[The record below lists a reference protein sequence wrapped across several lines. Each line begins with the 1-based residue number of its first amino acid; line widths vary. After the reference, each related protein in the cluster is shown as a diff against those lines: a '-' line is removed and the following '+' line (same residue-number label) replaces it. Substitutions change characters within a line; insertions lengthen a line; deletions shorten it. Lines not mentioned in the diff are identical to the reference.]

1 MKKILLSS
9 IVAIALL
16 TGCGEDKKVAE
27 TKPAVEVKQE
37 VVTPA
42 PKVEETKVEAPVETK
57 VEEKTPEAKLVEQ
70 VKESASVVADKVVE
84 ESKKVAEVVPA
95 AVSSVSEKVATK
107 AEEVTNTVV
116 AAASETKE
124 KIEETINTVVEAKTE
139 EPQVDT
145 AALVE
150 KGKVLFAKCSAC
162 HGQDAEK
169 AALGK
174 SQVIRG
180 WEVSKV
186 VEALKGYKDDTYG
199 GVMKGVMK
207 GQVAALGDEDMEA
220 LGAYINTL

>member
-27 TKPAVEVKQE
+27 TKVVAEPKQE
-37 VVTPA
+37 VVTPQ
-42 PKVEETKVEAPVETK
+42 VK
-57 VEEKTPEAKLVEQ
+57 VEEKAPEAKLVEQ
-70 VKESASVVADKVVE
+70 VKESASVVANKVVE
-84 ESKKVAEVVPA
+84 ESKKVAEAVPA
-95 AVSSVSEKVATK
+95 AVDSVTDKVAEK
-107 AEEVTNTVV
+107 AQEMTTSVV
-116 AAASETKE
+116 ETATETKE

-139 EPQVDT
+139 EQAQVDT

-150 KGKVLFAKCSAC
+150 KGKGLFAKCSAC
-162 HGQDAEK
+162 HGQSAEK

-174 SQVIRG
+174 SQIIKG
-180 WEVSKV
+180 WDASKV

-207 GQVAALGDEDMEA
+207 GQVASLSDEDMEA